1 MVWPTKHGL
10 CPFIYCS
17 GPSLTPFR
25 LKQAQFCICE
35 EEHSSG
41 EHRHLF
47 LHVWFTTR
55 TSVRFDWHQWT
66 SEQLMSIINFHQ
78 DTHQP
83 FWNCVLIFH
92 LSVRNGYFHICHV
105 MQGISVKIV
114 MISRKK
120 VCFQFGFDY
129 FLELGRT
136 EDRGGGFMGG
146 EAHPS
151 LPFYPTNNFCTYM
164 AYMYAYMA
172 KVWIF
177 QCLWIIVQV
186 PQSSS
191 HIYHALQISF

>member
-1 MVWPTKHGL
+1 MDFALSSIALVPAWPLSARSRHSFASVKKNIPRVNIG
-10 CPFIYCS
+10 
-17 GPSLTPFR
+17 
-25 LKQAQFCICE
+25 IC
-35 EEHSSG
+35 
-41 EHRHLF
+41 F
-47 LHVWFTTR
+47 YMHVFTTR

-66 SEQLMSIINFHQ
+66 SEQLMSIINFDQ
-78 DTHQP
+78 ETHQP
-83 FWNCVLIFH
+83 FWNCILIFH

-120 VCFQFGFDY
+120 FGFDY

-164 AYMYAYMA
+164 AYMYAYCIYGKSVNFSMPLDH
-172 KVWIF
+172 
-177 QCLWIIVQV
+177 CTSDPNHHL
-186 PQSSS
+186 
-191 HIYHALQISF
+191 IYHALQISF